1 MTKRVV
7 IAGCRNYSDY
17 DEAKQYI
24 EFCLTDLKKNYDIVI
39 VSGGYKGA
47 DQLGERYAKENNL
60 KIELHKARWD
70 LYGKFA
76 GPKRNRE
83 MAEVS
88 DYIICFWNGRSKGT
102 KSMIDISKKLGKTL
116 SVKIIKDD
124 L

>member
-24 EFCLTDLKKNYDIVI
+24 EFCLTDLKNNYDIVI

>member
-24 EFCLTDLKKNYDIVI
+24 ELCLTDLKKNYDIVI